1 MAWVVLVISGL
12 FETVWAVALAESKG
26 FTRPIPVAIWA
37 VGMVVS
43 MAGLAYA
50 LRELPVGTGY
60 VIWVGIGAVGT
71 AAYGMVALGEP
82 VTALRLV
89 CLTLIVGGAVG
100 LKLLH

>member
-1 MAWVVLVISGL
+1 MAWGVLVISGL

-89 CLTLIVGGAVG
+89 CLTLIVAGAVG